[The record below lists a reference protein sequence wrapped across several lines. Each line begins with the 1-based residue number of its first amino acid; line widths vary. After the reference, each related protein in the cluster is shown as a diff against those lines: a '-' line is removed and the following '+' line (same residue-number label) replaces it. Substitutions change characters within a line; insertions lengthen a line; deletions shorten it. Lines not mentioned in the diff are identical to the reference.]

1 MSTFFEVLAYIS
13 SQKGTFTSGVVS
25 GIALY
30 KTLNNKTVEFTYRL
44 FIESKQPEC
53 EEFFMGD
60 MVFLSGKFCFDAL
73 TGDTAGIV
81 LTVSKAIKYP
91 NRNLGSWTIINYPKT
106 RPSVSF
112 SAVCESTIKNGVS
125 QVNFSIGN
133 NYEGNEMKY
142 VNMRTTLFGCLSRI
156 TEVSHYFVVAYAH
169 KLSRWIN
176 LKFQVNR
183 RYMISGILDGF
194 LKEENPSLVRLDKK
208 SNENENLQNRSQ
220 LIAHTPY
227 QNLLSQSPQSQTPQP
242 QTPQPSTSLLPDNTL
257 SNQLSQETICN
268 SINQVTP
275 EPKAKPG
282 RKKKTT
288 ITTNPEVEKKKPVR
302 KSPRKKNIGDLA
314 TLILENNV
322 DNNIID
328 HSLIRQ
334 MSDVVE
340 EVELS
345 E

>member
-125 QVNFSIGN
+125 Q
-133 NYEGNEMKY
+133 
-142 VNMRTTLFGCLSRI
+142 LC
-156 TEVSHYFVVAYAH
+156 
-169 KLSRWIN
+169 
-176 LKFQVNR
+176 
-183 RYMISGILDGF
+183 
-194 LKEENPSLVRLDKK
+194 
-208 SNENENLQNRSQ
+208 
-220 LIAHTPY
+220 
-227 QNLLSQSPQSQTPQP
+227 
-242 QTPQPSTSLLPDNTL
+242 
-257 SNQLSQETICN
+257 
-268 SINQVTP
+268 
-275 EPKAKPG
+275 
-282 RKKKTT
+282 
-288 ITTNPEVEKKKPVR
+288 
-302 KSPRKKNIGDLA
+302 
-314 TLILENNV
+314 
-322 DNNIID
+322 
-328 HSLIRQ
+328 
-334 MSDVVE
+334 
-340 EVELS
+340 
-345 E
+345 

>member
-1 MSTFFEVLAYIS
+1 
-13 SQKGTFTSGVVS
+13 
-25 GIALY
+25 
-30 KTLNNKTVEFTYRL
+30 
-44 FIESKQPEC
+44 
-53 EEFFMGD
+53 
-60 MVFLSGKFCFDAL
+60 
-73 TGDTAGIV
+73 
-81 LTVSKAIKYP
+81 
-91 NRNLGSWTIINYPKT
+91 
-106 RPSVSF
+106 
-112 SAVCESTIKNGVS
+112 
-125 QVNFSIGN
+125 
-133 NYEGNEMKY
+133 
-142 VNMRTTLFGCLSRI
+142 MRTTLFGCLSRT
-156 TEVSHYFVVAYAH
+156 TEVPHYFVVAYAH

-194 LKEENPSLVRLDKK
+194 LEEENPSLVRLVICATEIDYDLHSNSVSISVTNHSRTNETNEFPDLTDLLKSQNKRKHETLQSTYTNKKDKK

-227 QNLLSQSPQSQTPQP
+227 QNLLSQSPQSQTPQS
-242 QTPQPSTSLLPDNTL
+242 QTPQPSTSLLPDNTP

-288 ITTNPEVEKKKPVR
+288 ITTNPE
-302 KSPRKKNIGDLA
+302 NIGDLA

-322 DNNIID
+322 DNDIID